1 MTGKQRMSIY
11 VVGCDLSPKTGE
23 GFLANSLIELIQTRF
38 SVAVYTDR
46 FVLAFRLRPLL
57 RARVLPLYLFA
68 VCLALRL
75 GRHRVVLLNY
85 VPIWNFLNAVLAR
98 CGVRL
103 APITGSVFVV
113 SARAGLRE
121 RLIRLYLQRVLV
133 TLSEWLLPRKS
144 YLWCATP
151 SVFLQLQHTGRQNLG
166 FGFPYLNKIRPLPL
180 PPMTKIF
187 DLFIYSN
194 VHPVKNHG
202 AVRQFLNSTLT
213 RNFNICYVGPLV
225 ETHQNVSSFGS
236 IPEGE
241 FNKLLAS
248 SSVYLTFSFEDAGI
262 TGFKALAYDIPV
274 LCPLSSGLAFS
285 VQYDEAFCFADPY
298 DVEDICN
305 KSSYLLGC
313 DSLQH
318 KSKFMD
324 KFYKLKETYDNVS
337 IKWVSSL

>member
-1 MTGKQRMSIY
+1 MIGKESKSIY
-11 VVGCDLSPKTGE
+11 VVCCDFSLNTGE
-23 GFLANSLIELIQTRF
+23 GFLANSLIELVQTRF
-38 SVAVYTDR
+38 SVIVYNDKLVQ
-46 FVLAFRLRPLL
+46 VLRTRRLLL
-57 RARVLPLYLFA
+57 DRVLPLYLFV

-75 GRHRVVLLNY
+75 GRRRVVLLNY
-85 VPIWNFLNAVLAR
+85 VPIWNFLNAILAR

-103 APITGSVFVV
+103 APITGSVLVV
-113 SARAGLRE
+113 PARASLME
-121 RLIRLYLQRVLV
+121 RFIRQYLQRVLI
-133 TLSEWLLPRKS
+133 TLSQWLLPRKQFF
-144 YLWCATP
+144 WCATP
-151 SVFLQLQHTGRQNLG
+151 SVYLQLQHAGLQNLG
-166 FGFPYLNKIRPLPL
+166 FGFPYLNKIM
-180 PPMTKIF
+180 PPPTMAKTF

-194 VHPVKNHG
+194 AHPVKNHG
-202 AVRQFLNSTLT
+202 SVRQFLVAPLT

-236 IPEGE
+236 IPEEE

-248 SSVYLTFSFEDAGI
+248 SRVYLTFSFEDAGI

-274 LCPLSSGLAFS
+274 LCPQSSGLAFS

-318 KSKFMD
+318 KNKLID
-324 KFYKLKETYDNVS
+324 KFYKLKETYDIVS